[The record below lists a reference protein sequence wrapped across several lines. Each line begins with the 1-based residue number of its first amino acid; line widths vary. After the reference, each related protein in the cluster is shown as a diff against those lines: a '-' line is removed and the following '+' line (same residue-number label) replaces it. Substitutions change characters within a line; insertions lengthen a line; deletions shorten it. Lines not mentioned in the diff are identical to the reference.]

1 MGYCNNCGNQISRE
15 QAFCKHCGS
24 AHTPE
29 TNQQEEVQQ
38 KRSGP
43 RKMGMKAKVI
53 LISAAALFVVLIGT
67 HLILSSKSTPAA
79 AIDQF
84 EKAVLSN
91 DSKTVAAIVNEGQ
104 KRVKITENDAAE
116 YIQFLTKDQDFSDI
130 SSQLREQSFKLLS
143 FERIEPLT
151 DSAGNDLIKLARG
164 PKKWVFYDHYN
175 LVFYPI
181 EVTASSNLE
190 KTVFYADGK
199 EVKTGVQSGEP
210 VSLGYYMPGTLKV
223 KGKLKGEYS
232 SFEEEAEA
240 DFLSAS
246 ANILEVPL
254 EMNAGFI
261 SIYSDE
267 NDAKLFVNGKATG
280 KTIGE
285 TDSIGPVALDGSVSA
300 YATFKNG
307 SKTVKSEVI
316 KIKDDSEIELS
327 FNIEEPV
334 EDIFASGGTDD
345 LFTDAEPASKE
356 DFEVFFDD
364 YFYQATYAINAR
376 DFSLASHYFVPGSKA
391 YQESYD
397 YVGHLDEKGITE
409 QFLGAEVIQVDE
421 APEGYYVQTK
431 DSFTIYYGDGTSKDK
446 TFHSKF
452 YVKDTEDG
460 FKIDT
465 LMSVKEI

>member
-1 MGYCNNCGNQISRE
+1 MGYCNNCGNEINRA

-24 AHTPE
+24 PHTPDSSQHE
-29 TNQQEEVQQ
+29 EIQQQ
-38 KRSGP
+38 RSGT
-43 RKMGMKAKVI
+43 RKLGTKAKVI
-53 LISAAALFVVLIGT
+53 LISAAVLFAALIGT
-67 HLILSSKSTPAA
+67 HFFLSSQSTPAA
-79 AIDQF
+79 AIDRF

-91 DSKTVAAIVNEGQ
+91 DSKTVAAMVNESQ
-104 KRVKITENDAAE
+104 KRVKITENEAAE
-116 YIQFLTKDQDFSDI
+116 YIQFLTKDQDFSDL

-143 FERIEPLT
+143 FDRIEPLT
-151 DSAGNDLIKLARG
+151 DNAGNELMKLARG
-164 PKKWVFYDHYN
+164 PKKWVFYDNYT

-181 EVTASSNLE
+181 EITASSNLD

-199 EVKTGVQSGEP
+199 EVKTGGQSGEP
-210 VSLGYYMPGTLKV
+210 VSLGYYFPGTLKV
-223 KGKLKGEYS
+223 KGKYKGEYS
-232 SFEEEAEA
+232 SFEEETEA

-246 ANILEVPL
+246 ENSLEVSL

-267 NDAKLFVNGKATG
+267 DDAKLFVNGKATG

-285 TDSIGPVALDGSVSA
+285 TESIGPVALDGSVNT
-300 YATFKNG
+300 YATVKNG

-316 KIKDDSEIELS
+316 KITDDSEIDLS
-327 FNIEEPV
+327 FDIEEPA
-334 EDIFASGGTDD
+334 EDVFATEGTDAT
-345 LFTDAEPASKE
+345 FTDTESASKE
-356 DFEVFFDD
+356 DFETFFDD

-376 DFSLASHYFVPGSKA
+376 DFSLAANYFVPGSKA

-431 DSFTIYYGDGTSKDK
+431 DSFTIFYNDGTSKDK

-452 YVKDTEDG
+452 YVKDTDEG
-460 FKIDT
+460 FKIDS
-465 LMSVKEI
+465 LMSVKEL